1 MKLRLSVPADAEKR
15 ISAWLKGINAVA
27 ESEERARQFSVVFL
41 VDPGQFRACDS
52 LARECGGRL
61 EVVAL
66 AVQEQGDHRV
76 DVSEEGGRESGANEG
91 GAEEVLAG
99 RLAKA
104 ALNREGEEAK
114 PESSG
119 RGVSN
124 EAGKAPPTAAKAA
137 PGGRQQKC
145 NTCEAGFVDAKSFR
159 EHFKSDWHRHNLKR
173 KARELPPLSEDECA
187 TDTEV
192 LDEKSDMDQYSR

>member
-1 MKLRLSVPADAEKR
+1 MKLRLTVPPDAEQR
-15 ISAWLKGINAVA
+15 TSAWLKGINATA
-27 ESEERARQFSVVFL
+27 ESEEKARQFSVVFL

-76 DVSEEGGRESGANEG
+76 DDPEEGGQESRGGDGGDALAERLARAALDRGEG
-91 GAEEVLAG
+91 QGAESKPEGSG
-99 RLAKA
+99 RGGRTEAAKA
-104 ALNREGEEAK
+104 A
-114 PESSG
+114 P
-119 RGVSN
+119 
-124 EAGKAPPTAAKAA
+124 A

-145 NTCEAGFVDAKSFR
+145 NTCEAAFEDAKLFR